1 MLYLSDAI
9 RGEYVQDEFNVVEAP
24 CGCGKTEYA
33 VNKLPYEILGS
44 KPQFNRVLYLI
55 DTCAGRHSIVAKHP
69 EKARCY
75 DNIIDNGGRRFDGF
89 DANRIVVIT
98 YAKLGVEVRR
108 NPDFLRQFDLI
119 IADEFHNIHWPI
131 PYERGIIKT
140 NYPYLTSSEVDALL
154 KERCNNYHAMMALS
168 RAAVNPST
176 IVVGMSATPYDIETW
191 AEWQDVPFT
200 YMKIASNI
208 RHYTAQN
215 TVPYSHVDG
224 LIKKLPE
231 GQKTLFYAA
240 HITDI
245 KKFQKEC
252 ETAGLRCAS
261 VWSVNNT
268 DNPMTAEQLKI
279 RNDIIE
285 SNEFPE
291 NVDVL
296 FIPANFDCML
306 PYVWR
311 PANGR
316 GLWNFDCCWCCSAFG
331 IGSFWY
337 VVWLKRSV
345 KHEKGKC
352 NVSDRYGYIGCCTC
366 WVYRRFYPN
375 IHINSN
381 VKEYL
386 FK

>member
-1 MLYLSDAI
+1 M
-9 RGEYVQDEFNVVEAP
+9 
-24 CGCGKTEYA
+24 
-33 VNKLPYEILGS
+33 
-44 KPQFNRVLYLI
+44 
-55 DTCAGRHSIVAKHP
+55 
-69 EKARCY
+69 
-75 DNIIDNGGRRFDGF
+75 
-89 DANRIVVIT
+89 
-98 YAKLGVEVRR
+98 GVEVRR

-140 NYPYLTSSEVDALL
+140 NYPYLTSSEVDAQL

-200 YMKIASNI
+200 YMKIAPNI

-279 RNDIIE
+279 RNAIIE
-285 SNEFPE
+285 TNEFPE

-296 FIPANFDCML
+296 FINKSMETAINIYTPVPNVVVHSANKSAQVQARGRIRNDIENL
-306 PYVWR
+306 YVLTPDTRYIDLTDRRINDFFNKPLDVEQKAALVQVVGLKDSQSHKVGW
-311 PANGR
+311 PTLKKALCENGCTILTHR
-316 GLWNFDCCWCCSAFG
+316 MGTKNYDV
-331 IGSFWY
+331 I
-337 VVWLKRSV
+337 VPPDSV
-345 KHEKGKC
+345 E
-352 NVSDRYGYIGCCTC
+352 D
-366 WVYRRFYPN
+366 
-375 IHINSN
+375 
-381 VKEYL
+381 
-386 FK
+386 